1 MFHRRSLD
9 SFLIA
14 GFENDVALELTGLP
28 TTRRA
33 LIYARKPPYIWYRDA
48 WNSVFKYLM
57 RLSNTNR
64 RAPI

>member
-14 GFENDVALELTGLP
+14 GFENDVALELTGMP

-33 LIYARKPPYIWYRDA
+33 LIYPR
-48 WNSVFKYLM
+48 
-57 RLSNTNR
+57 
-64 RAPI
+64 